1 MIIKCLRALLFIVF
15 LSSGWSLAR
24 AQAVKIT
31 PLGSHAGEFCQNDRA
46 LLFEDPTGVRV
57 LYDAGRTVAGVTDAR
72 LGDVHVILL
81 SHAHGDHIGD
91 TKAAGLNAGT
101 CNKPQTASATPN
113 SNTAEIAVTKN
124 SAVMTSRP
132 MTRFLNKRIQ
142 NIRGATTLE
151 CPAVGVP
158 RVTTVPTSSPCLA
171 GRPPGATWIF
181 KVSGAT
187 KGVEV
192 TPVRADHDNSVGRN
206 LIIDPEKSNLD
217 NEGLTAY
224 VGDAI
229 GFVLAFTN
237 GLKVYLSGD
246 TGLISDMKTIIN
258 GFYKAKLAVMNI
270 SSVEKTAFAVN
281 ELIQPN
287 AVILSHAN
295 EAATTGGKV
304 NPGTRTRQF
313 IDQVKDRSVHVPLSG
328 KTMEFDENAKCIAGC

>member
-1 MIIKCLRALLFIVF
+1 MAVKCLRALLFIVF

-46 LLFEDPTGVRV
+46 VLFEDPSGVRI
-57 LYDAGRTVAGVTDAR
+57 LYDAGRTVAGATDAR

-91 TKAAGLNAGT
+91 TKAAGHNAGT
-101 CNKPQTASATPN
+101 CNKPQTVSATPN
-113 SNTAEIAVTKN
+113 SNTAEIAVAKN
-124 SAVMTSRP
+124 SAIMTSRP
-132 MTRFLNKRIQ
+132 MTTFLNKKIH
-142 NIRGATTLE
+142 NIRGAATLE
-151 CPAVGVP
+151 CPWAGIP

-171 GRPPGATWIF
+171 GFPTGSTWIF
-181 KVSGAT
+181 KVSNAT
-187 KGVEV
+187 NGVEIY
-192 TPVRADHDNSVGRN
+192 PVRADHDNSVGRN
-206 LIIDPEKSNLD
+206 LITDPEKANLD

-229 GFVLAFTN
+229 GYVVAFTN

-246 TGLISDMKTIIN
+246 TALMSDMKTIIN

-270 SSVEKTAFAVN
+270 SSVEKAAFAVN

-295 EAATTGGKV
+295 EAATTGGKI
-304 NPGTRTRQF
+304 NPDTRTRQF
-313 IDQVKDRSVHVPLSG
+313 IDLVKDRPVHVPLSG
-328 KTMEFDENAKCIAGC
+328 KTMEFDENAKCIAEC